1 MLPIATVSFRLTTT
15 LLTQIDHAAA
25 TRGMTRSDWM
35 RNALLEQ
42 LQDEQQYED
51 LRALERRLL
60 AQLDDMQAKIVNH
73 VTAEIDSLTR
83 G

>member
-15 LLTQIDHAAA
+15 LLTQIDHAAT

-42 LQDEQQYED
+42 LRDEQRYED
-51 LRALERRLL
+51 LHALEQRLL
-60 AQLDDMQAKIVNH
+60 ARLSDMQAKIVNH